1 MVADLVLPF
10 CLWVA
15 VSLIKASVLPLDNLK
30 LIAPYYNGAFAKGV
44 INLNFAAIL
53 KRQIQIKLLYK
64 KIIQ

>member
-1 MVADLVLPF
+1 M
-10 CLWVA
+10 A